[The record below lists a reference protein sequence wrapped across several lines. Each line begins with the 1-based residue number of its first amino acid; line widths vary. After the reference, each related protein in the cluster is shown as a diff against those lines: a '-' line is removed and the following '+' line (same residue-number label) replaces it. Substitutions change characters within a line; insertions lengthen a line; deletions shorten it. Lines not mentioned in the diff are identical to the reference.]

1 VSDPEKR
8 SYLNPE
14 FEFDVSGKSFAEI
27 KDSASWNWDLAK
39 RKVKKVINQYNADKE
54 YEKKNPKKKKEP
66 GLGLGRTADLLEH
79 VDD

>member
-1 VSDPEKR
+1 MGDTER

-14 FEFDVSGKSFAEI
+14 FEFDVSGKSFAEL

-39 RKVKKVINQYNADKE
+39 RKVKKLFNQRAADKE
-54 YEKKNPKKKKEP
+54 YAKKNPPKKKEP

>member
-1 VSDPEKR
+1 VGSEKKR

-14 FEFDVSGKSFAEI
+14 FELGILGKSMDEL

-39 RKVKKVINQYNADKE
+39 RRVRKIYNQHQADKAW
-54 YEKKNPKKKKEP
+54 EKKHPKEP
-66 GLGLGRTADLLEH
+66 GLGLGNTAKLLER

>member
-1 VSDPEKR
+1 VGDKDR

-14 FEFDVSGKSFAEI
+14 FEFDVSGKSFAEL
-27 KDSASWNWDLAK
+27 KDSASWNFDLAK
-39 RKVKKVINQYNADKE
+39 RKVKRIFNQRAADAE
-54 YEKKNPKKKKEP
+54 YAKKNPKKKKEP